1 MCWLPNEA
9 CLLQM
14 SPFIAM
20 VEMLLT
26 PCGLDSLLGL
36 SGLQSTF
43 RGKIFPPGLTK
54 STNDFPRKA
63 KIAPNG
69 QQIFPASCML
79 SSQNLQRISGL
90 FYLSTQRLHDK
101 TSHQKDLLDTIP
113 LLISNCPLIQPRSLV
128 PVSQRRLFDPGAQRG
143 REKARIRKCLL
154 KQKSQL

>member
-20 VEMLLT
+20 VEMALA
-26 PCGLDSLLGL
+26 PNGLGRLLGL
-36 SGLQSTF
+36 SGLKSTF
-43 RGKIFPPGLTK
+43 RGKLFPPRPTK

-101 TSHQKDLLDTIP
+101 PSHQKDLLDTIP
-113 LLISNCPLIQPRSLV
+113 LLISNRPLIQPRSLV
-128 PVSQRRLFDPGAQRG
+128 PVSQRRLFDPGAKRG

-154 KQKSQL
+154 K